1 MASGWNRIS
10 AGIKRAGLVACFLA
24 MHGVANCL
32 AQSLTVPFTE
42 AFATDAANWAI
53 DAAGTAAAWNNSGG
67 PANGTFVSRAGS
79 GPDTGFGQFVS
90 GPILFRGQD
99 SFNSSADRFV
109 GDWITGGVG
118 SFSVDVFH
126 NHSAALLFQVR
137 LANPNN
143 SPGASS
149 VNVSVSPGAWT
160 KLSVP
165 IVDSAAVFQTYGQLG
180 NPPNASAFSEIFSS
194 IGNIQVGLAPGQVG
208 GTGLDSSVTLGLA
221 NPSIAAVPE
230 PGTWAALGA
239 AAVAAGV
246 LRLRRVRG
254 RHVA

>member
-1 MASGWNRIS
+1 MASEWNWILGGMR
-10 AGIKRAGLVACFLA
+10 RAGVVACLVALNLA
-24 MHGVANCL
+24 VACHGQA
-32 AQSLTVPFTE
+32 LTVPFTE

-53 DAAGTAAAWNNSGG
+53 DAAGTAAAWNGSGG
-67 PANGTFVSRAGS
+67 PANGTFISRAGS

-99 SFNSSADRFV
+99 AFNSSADRFV

-149 VNVSVSPGAWT
+149 VNVSVSPGVWT
-160 KLSVP
+160 TLNVP

-194 IGNIQVGLAPGQVG
+194 IGNIQVGLDPGQVG
-208 GTGLDSSVTLGLA
+208 GTGLASGVTLGMA

-254 RHVA
+254 RHAA